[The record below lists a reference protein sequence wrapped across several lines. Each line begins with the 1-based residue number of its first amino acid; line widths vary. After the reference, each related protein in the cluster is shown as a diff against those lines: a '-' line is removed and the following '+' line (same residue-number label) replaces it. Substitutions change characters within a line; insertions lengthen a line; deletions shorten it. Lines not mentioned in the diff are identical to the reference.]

1 MSSLVLNRFSR
12 NVGKTALAGRPSF
25 RKSRKNFQ
33 IFSWQQRCYMERND
47 GDGKG
52 CCPGGGSQLFD
63 RFGCDRESENQN
75 SDCARDTGKSPC
87 RRKKTRLT
95 PQRSFGPE
103 ADGVLCTRSADGCFL
118 NLIFLNPPAGETVR
132 LPGIALPPVRAEL
145 LNTGEAVTATLE
157 PMVYSM
163 SAPPALRLR
172 HLPVER
178 MYDEIQVVRLTYPEP
193 FRKTR
198 TAEKAEPCLL

>member
-25 RKSRKNFQ
+25 RKSRKIFQ

-95 PQRSFGPE
+95 PQRSFGPD

-132 LPGIALPPVRAEL
+132 LPGIA
-145 LNTGEAVTATLE
+145 G
-157 PMVYSM
+157 
-163 SAPPALRLR
+163 PALYLLRLR